1 MENRMRSDYSKNL
14 QALQDGLLILGSM
27 VDKAFRRIVDYAD
40 GWIPIGLEP
49 NLIKKGRDKL
59 NKLAEKSNRN
69 PSEIDITVLDVKP
82 DKKVIDEFKKAG
94 ANRVIISL
102 KTDNKQNSFKELEQ
116 IAINC
121 L

>member
-1 MENRMRSDYSKNL
+1 ML
-14 QALQDGLLILGSM
+14 
-27 VDKAFRRIVDYAD
+27 
-40 GWIPIGLEP
+40 
-49 NLIKKGRDKL
+49 
-59 NKLAEKSNRN
+59 
-69 PSEIDITVLDVKP
+69 LDVKP